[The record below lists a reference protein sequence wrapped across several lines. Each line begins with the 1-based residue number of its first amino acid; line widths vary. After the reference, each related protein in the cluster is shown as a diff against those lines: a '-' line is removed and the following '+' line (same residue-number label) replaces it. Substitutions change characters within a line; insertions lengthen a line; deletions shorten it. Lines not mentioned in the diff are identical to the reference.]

1 MHLLDQRILGI
12 AILILLAALVAVK
25 LKATGSIVEPPK
37 GGLLLQLVNIFNL
50 FFLLI
55 VNPVAAVLLIARS
68 LAALDVT
75 RLSLGTPWVFLIIEV
90 VGILLY
96 VKGFALMVWALLR
109 LGSNYQLGGSTPR
122 PADKMVTDGPYRFIR
137 HPMYTAALAISSGL
151 ALFTQS
157 LAFFAVFCIYLVL
170 ILLLI
175 PAEEREL
182 QKAYGAQY
190 VAYRKRSGALIP
202 FIN

>member
-12 AILILLAALVAVK
+12 GILVLLAALVIVK
-25 LKATGSIVEPPK
+25 LKATGSLVEPPK

-50 FFLLI
+50 FFLLV
-55 VNPVAAVLLIARS
+55 VNPVAAILLIARS
-68 LAALDVT
+68 LVALDIT
-75 RLSLGTPWVFLIIEV
+75 RLSLGTSWPLLIVE
-90 VGILLY
+90 ILGLILY
-96 VKGFALMVWALLR
+96 VKGVGLMVWALLW
-109 LGSNYQLGGSTPR
+109 LGRNYQLGGSTPR
-122 PADKMVTDGPYRFIR
+122 PKDKLIMGGPYRFIR

-175 PAEEREL
+175 PVEEREL
-182 QKAYGAQY
+182 QKAYGAKY
-190 VAYRKRSGALIP
+190 AAYRKASGALIP
-202 FIN
+202 FVN